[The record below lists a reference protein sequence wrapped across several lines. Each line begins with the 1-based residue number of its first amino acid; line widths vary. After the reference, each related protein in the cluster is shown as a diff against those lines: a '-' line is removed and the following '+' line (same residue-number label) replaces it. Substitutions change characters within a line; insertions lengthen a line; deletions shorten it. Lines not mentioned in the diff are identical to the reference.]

1 MNTEN
6 ENIVPETNDENV
18 EAVSEQEATP
28 EVKDYANLKLNYP
41 QTLKVGLG
49 FAVCMIFWQVY
60 NFVVPLLLEDAFG
73 FSNTIRNLIVGIAS
87 AMCMVLLP
95 VFGKLSDKCKSKY
108 GRRTPFIVIG
118 TAITIVAMILV
129 PVSVQ
134 KQLTD
139 SAVIKSDWGY
149 FFQVEDNTIS
159 MVYNNSDL
167 ADYGIEEGEKITRAE
182 LLGAWFDM
190 AKDGKYTYL
199 TKATYNDLVKTCAD
213 KGIDAREYFCSL
225 YNSSVSND
233 GVLGVIGTKNY
244 YKSVVEYHEKVVSED
259 GNSVE
264 YRVYTIYDGKANTI
278 SEYDSQTGAL
288 TVIDEKDYTTEQSE
302 VLASCTL
309 DKESYDALSNEYI
322 QYSAYLVDAAN
333 DHTASN
339 VQAKVNWGWFA
350 FFLIALILIILAQ
363 TVIRT
368 PAVSLMPDVTPSPL
382 RSPGNAMINLV
393 GGVGGG
399 IGFLIYTVT
408 FLLNLNVATQYWI
421 IFGVLAVALA
431 LVLTLF
437 ILLVKEPKWV
447 KECNDI
453 CKEYGLP
460 TAEDKP
466 EEESEKKPK
475 ENMFKKYGTKK
486 MISFL
491 LILASI
497 FMWFIGYYAIANN
510 MSIYCVKILNV
521 SAGIASIVSGA
532 SLIVAAI
539 GFIPV
544 GMMAKRVGRRI
555 SIIFGYG
562 LAIVSY
568 ILVACCVRRGSDAA
582 TVIFMVCYM
591 VSGFGLIFANV
602 NTLPMVLELSN
613 PKDIGTFTGIY
624 YIATMSAQTLGP
636 IFGGIVMDNVGGS
649 SGVFIFSAVAVSVA
663 ALLMAFVKHGEA
675 PDFVAK
681 VERKKAEKEAKA
693 KEKLAQA

>member
-6 ENIVPETNDENV
+6 ENIVPETNEENV
-18 EAVSEQEATP
+18 ENVSEQEATP
-28 EVKDYANLKLNYP
+28 EVKDCAKLKLNYP

-118 TAITIVAMILV
+118 TAITIIAMVLV
-129 PVSVQ
+129 PISVQ

-149 FFQVEDNTIS
+149 FFQVEDNTIK
-159 MVYNNSDL
+159 MVYNKDDL
-167 ADYGIEEGEKITRAE
+167 SDYGIENGQTVTRAE

-190 AKDGKYTYL
+190 AKAGKHTYL
-199 TKATYNDLVKTCAD
+199 TKATYNDLIKTCEE
-213 KGIDAREYFCSL
+213 KGVDAKTYFCSL
-225 YNSSVSND
+225 YNPSVSND

-244 YKSVVEYHEKVVSED
+244 YKTVVTCVEKEQT
-259 GNSVE
+259 
-264 YRVYTIYDGKANTI
+264 RIYTIYNGKANTI
-278 SEYDSQTGAL
+278 SEYDSATGVL
-288 TVIDEKDYTTEQSE
+288 SVIEEANYTDEQAAT
-302 VLASCTL
+302 LASCTL

-322 QYSAYLVDAAN
+322 QYSAYLADATN

-408 FLLNLNVATQYWI
+408 FLLNLKVSTQYWI
-421 IFGVLAVALA
+421 IFGVLAAALA

-447 KECNDI
+447 KECNQI

-460 TAEDKP
+460 TADDKV
-466 EEESEKKPK
+466 EEEKSDKPK

-486 MISFL
+486 MISFF

-510 MSIYCVKILNV
+510 MSIYCVKVLNV

-544 GMMAKRVGRRI
+544 GYMAKGVGRRI
-555 SIIFGYG
+555 SIVFGYS
-562 LAIVSY
+562 LAIISY

-582 TVIFMVCYM
+582 TVIFMICYM

-649 SGVFIFSAVAVSVA
+649 AGVFIFSAVAVAIA
-663 ALLMAFVKHGEA
+663 ALLMFFVKHGEA

-681 VERKKAEKEAKA
+681 TERKKAEKAKA
-693 KEKLAQA
+693 KEAKAQA